1 MVLSSNWSKLS
12 KTQEKRVKKAEHGKS
27 DGKSDGKTAGVGS
40 RASGT
45 PPETAQRRKSKAKTS
60 KIMEMVAKMN
70 REMANSR
77 QNSAEKNEV
86 QKGALEEKISVDM
99 AQSGKAGKVGSVGK
113 FVAMDCEFVGVGPDG
128 KESVLARVSVVNY
141 YGQEVL
147 DLYVRPKEKVTDW
160 RTWVSGITPAHM
172 KQAVTLEEAQR
183 RVAAMLKN
191 RVLIGHGL
199 HHDLEMLM
207 VSHPKAQIRDT
218 SMHGP
223 FREKYGAGKTPSLKK
238 LAREVLNI
246 DIQGKEHSSVEDA
259 RAALLLYKSDKV
271 EFERLHQ
278 QRFSRRK
285 A

>member
-12 KTQEKRVKKAEHGKS
+12 KAQDKRVKKAVHGKS
-27 DGKSDGKTAGVGS
+27 DVKTASGGG
-40 RASGT
+40 RASAT
-45 PPETAQRRKSKAKTS
+45 LPETPLRRKSKAKAS

-70 REMANSR
+70 KEMANSR
-77 QNSAEKNEV
+77 QNSADKNDV

-99 AQSGKAGKVGSVGK
+99 AQSRKAAKAGSVGK
-113 FVAMDCEFVGVGPDG
+113 FVAMDCEFVGVGPEG

-172 KQAVTLEEAQR
+172 KDAVSLEEAQR
-183 RVAAMLKN
+183 QVAAMLQD
-191 RVLIGHGL
+191 RVLIGHGIG
-199 HHDLEMLM
+199 HDLEMLM
-207 VSHPKAQIRDT
+207 VSHPKSRIRDT

-278 QRFSRRK
+278 QRFGRRK